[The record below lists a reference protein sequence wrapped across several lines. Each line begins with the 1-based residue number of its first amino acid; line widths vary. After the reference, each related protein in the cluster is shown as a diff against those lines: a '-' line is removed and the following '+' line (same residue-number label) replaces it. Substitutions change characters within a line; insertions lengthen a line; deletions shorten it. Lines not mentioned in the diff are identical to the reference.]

1 ADVNGGSTEVSAS
14 AKAASPR
21 QKDEPNG
28 DYGGTEVEMQA
39 TPDDKDQANLE
50 PSEKEDWASTE
61 EEGQGLHEQ
70 RLKMK
75 QPSQRRFRYNPK
87 PRILPDARRQ
97 KDSA

>member
-1 ADVNGGSTEVSAS
+1 ADVDGGSTEVSAS

-21 QKDEPNG
+21 QEDEPNG

-39 TPDDKDQANLE
+39 TPDDKDHANLE
-50 PSEKEDWASTE
+50 PAEKEVWASTE
-61 EEGQGLHEQ
+61 EDGQGLHEQ
-70 RLKMK
+70 CLKMK